1 MSKFPD
7 INLPV
12 WMNKGEPLTLA
23 HASKIWWER
32 VYGWLTFP
40 LAQIDVDTC
49 DEQLLSLLAYQR
61 DINRFPGES
70 LALFRLRVKHAF
82 VNALDAGSL
91 AGFAR
96 IFERLEIGQVQQL
109 ERQLWLDWDVILLR
123 INDEQLSRD
132 NVLMMNLVRQ
142 YGRTC
147 RRYFFDVLNQN
158 TVSVRPGRFDL
169 EAGYHSALYEPTFE
183 IVRFHVNGWMSGT
196 FEPVTSFTGATYVI
210 EAQGAMGGVN
220 WTVEGSA
227 YVAPMSR
234 NECRVVITGPG
245 AVTVTGTDAR
255 DRCVVHA
262 ITPALWFV
270 QDGSKGTITEVEIWA
285 SRVWGRIPVISE
297 LTFGTPMSGKDTQ
310 RGHMGSLWSEW
321 GDMSAYGW
329 PGKPAEGTI
338 LADWWITLS
347 PSISSNRDVYMPILA
362 GKNNREEE
370 FSSNGTVV
378 TVARTNTN
386 ALRRCA
392 VWEDL
397 PFQLVGFTVNGW
409 DTPTF
414 APITSFAGATYRL
427 RLLGQFGPVNWVITG
442 PATIT
447 PDGVITIS
455 GPGAVS
461 VTGTNWR
468 GERVSHTITPKK
480 FLIPT
485 PDDVQ
490 LRQSEMP
497 AFIESQGGRMCLA
510 EDLIRWP
517 AGSSRVR
524 EMGHLWG
531 EWGDM
536 TVYGWRAFWMGST
549 SEESRWV
556 TDSPGYPSNFK
567 LYVRLKTGINNS
579 VSPWD
584 PNKYSTVAV
593 IDY

>member
-169 EAGYHSALYEPTFE
+169 DAGYHSAVFAPTFE
-183 IVRFHVNGWMSGT
+183 IVRFHINGWMTSD
-196 FEPVTSFTGATYVI
+196 FRPVTSFTNANYVI
-210 EAQGAMGGVN
+210 EAQGAVGGVT
-220 WTVEGSA
+220 WSVGGHATVAALDNLVSA
-227 YVAPMSR
+227 PIAKGCLVT
-234 NECRVVITGPG
+234 ITG
-245 AVTVTGTDAR
+245 
-255 DRCVVHA
+255 
-262 ITPALWFV
+262 I
-270 QDGSKGTITEVEIWA
+270 
-285 SRVWGRIPVISE
+285 
-297 LTFGTPMSGKDTQ
+297 
-310 RGHMGSLWSEW
+310 
-321 GDMSAYGW
+321 
-329 PGKPAEGTI
+329 
-338 LADWWITLS
+338 
-347 PSISSNRDVYMPILA
+347 
-362 GKNNREEE
+362 
-370 FSSNGTVV
+370 
-378 TVARTNTN
+378 
-386 ALRRCA
+386 
-392 VWEDL
+392 
-397 PFQLVGFTVNGW
+397 
-409 DTPTF
+409 
-414 APITSFAGATYRL
+414 
-427 RLLGQFGPVNWVITG
+427 GP
-442 PATIT
+442 
-447 PDGVITIS
+447 
-455 GPGAVS
+455 VS
-461 VTGTNWR
+461 VTGID
-468 GERVSHTITPKK
+468 GLGRVVTHDIRPNI

-485 PDDVQ
+485 PERMYQTD
-490 LRQSEMP
+490 MP
-497 AFIESQGGRMCLA
+497 AFLA
-510 EDLIRWP
+510 ANNGRWP
-517 AGSSRVR
+517 HATELSLKSNEYAPRGN
-524 EMGHLWG
+524 GALWN

-536 TVYGWRAFWMGST
+536 GVYGWLQDNTTRHLY
-549 SEESRWV
+549 V
-556 TDSPGYPSNFK
+556 TDTPGWPHPEETHIAISLQFGKGQN
-567 LYVRLKTGINNS
+567 LGITNPDRYCTS
-579 VSPWD
+579 
-584 PNKYSTVAV
+584 AV
-593 IDY
+593 IDLTPGVGFLTEQGERFITEKGMRLIAERASQRKK